1 MCEHS
6 KRVMKKGGEFDDNND
21 DIGGG
26 RDDNLAQEDVG
37 RRERRD
43 FLRFRDDRGRRRLLE
58 RFMEI
63 ARLLARSFKV
73 HALYRDTPW
82 ERHSGQTLT

>member
-1 MCEHS
+1 MTGEE
-6 KRVMKKGGEFDDNND
+6 GGL
-21 DIGGG
+21 I
-26 RDDNLAQEDVG
+26 
-37 RRERRD
+37 
-43 FLRFRDDRGRRRLLE
+43 E